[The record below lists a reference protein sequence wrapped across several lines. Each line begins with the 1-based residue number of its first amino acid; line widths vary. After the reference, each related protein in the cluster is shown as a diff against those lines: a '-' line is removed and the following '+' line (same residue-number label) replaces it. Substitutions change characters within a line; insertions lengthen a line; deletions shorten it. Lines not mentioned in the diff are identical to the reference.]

1 MTLALLGVRGAV
13 AVAILLALVGGVEG
27 ITLVALA
34 VATGVWTAL
43 LVAGDAGAAVSPW
56 LLVHEVAIG
65 GALAVSASV
74 PFVAARTAGLIV
86 DRAASARGV
95 YRRLLGVITGAVF
108 FGVDGH
114 VAVVRAIVASHRA
127 VPAMGDVQPRVTA
140 ALAALLPAAVA
151 LATPWLV
158 TAAIVAVA
166 FGVAERVGARTA
178 VHVPTAAAAP
188 MIVAIMSAALVAAF
202 ATALARLVIAA

>member
-1 MTLALLGVRGAV
+1 V
-13 AVAILLALVGGVEG
+13 AVLLALVGGVAG
-27 ITLVALA
+27 VTLIAVA
-34 VATGVWTAL
+34 VATGLWTAL
-43 LVAGDAGAAVSPW
+43 LVAGDTGATPTPL

-65 GALAVSASV
+65 GALAISSAI
-74 PFVAARTAGLIV
+74 PLVAARTAGLIV

-114 VAVVRAIVASHRA
+114 VAVARAIVASHHA
-127 VPAMGDVQPRVTA
+127 VPATADVQPRVIA
-140 ALAALLPAAVA
+140 ALAALLPSAVA
-151 LATPWLV
+151 LAVPWLV

-166 FGVAERVGARTA
+166 LGVAERVAARTA
-178 VHVPTAAAAP
+178 AYVPTAAGAP
-188 MIVAIMSAALVAAF
+188 VIVAIMSAALVAAF